1 MTIINMGMNI
11 GMTMDM
17 SMTFHTKQS
26 NLSRPKQTRPT
37 NTTTTTT
44 SSTTSLS
51 SSISTNTNLM
61 FQSPMID
68 RVVKAKSGCSACGR

>member
-1 MTIINMGMNI
+1 MSNINMGMNI

-17 SMTFHTKQS
+17 GMTFHSKQT
-26 NLSRPKQTRPT
+26 NLLRPKQTRAT
-37 NTTTTTT
+37 
-44 SSTTSLS
+44 LK
-51 SSISTNTNLM
+51 ISDGIVDAKLM